1 MPALSP
7 ATLEKHREEYFERG
21 FTAVADLF
29 SRDEVT
35 SLCAEAVRICRGEA
49 GDIFGAQAVDAARN
63 MDDDQILSQYLAI
76 HFPHK
81 ISALM
86 LEAMKHPGVIEVLK
100 WLVGPNVKSMQSMLF
115 LKRAGKPGQ
124 AWHQDEYYIPTR
136 DRSLIGVWIALDE
149 TDVENGA
156 MWMLPGSHR
165 AGVIYPTR
173 QHADPRF
180 DPAEEACDFPMKE
193 DAAVPRE
200 VSAGSVV
207 FFHGYILHRSF
218 PNTRKTGFRRALVNH
233 YMSAESLLPWGFG
246 GPHVDM
252 RDIVMICGEDP
263 YAWKGTEEIARP
275 FCRAE
280 DVEQRKALREQ
291 IRVHRESR

>member
-1 MPALSP
+1 MPDLSP
-7 ATLEKHREEYFERG
+7 ATLEKHREEYVERG

-29 SRDEVT
+29 GRDDVANLRT
-35 SLCAEAVRICRGEA
+35 EAVRICRGEA
-49 GDIFGAQAVDAARN
+49 GVVFGALDVEAARD
-63 MDDDQILSQYLAI
+63 MDDDRVLSQYLAI

-86 LEAMKHPGVIEVLK
+86 LEAMKHPSVVELLK
-100 WLVGPNVKSMQSMLF
+100 VLVGPNVKSMQSMLF

-136 DRSLIGVWIALDE
+136 DRSLVGVWIALD
-149 TDVENGA
+149 DADIENGA
-156 MWMLPGSHR
+156 MWMLPGSHS
-165 AGVIYPTR
+165 AGVIYPTH
-173 QHADPRF
+173 QHGDARF
-180 DPAEEACDFPMKE
+180 DPAEEARDFPMKE
-193 DAAVPRE
+193 ADAVSLE

-207 FFHGYILHRSF
+207 FFDGYVLHRSL

-252 RDIVMICGEDP
+252 RDIVMICGDDP
-263 YAWKGTEEIARP
+263 YAWKGTEEITRP

-280 DVEQRKALREQ
+280 HPEQRRALREQ
-291 IRVHRESR
+291 LRSSSG